1 MKKVAEDSIDE
12 IQRLNVF
19 LGDSFYQESMFYHEY
34 EFTVDHLGGKFMSYP
49 SYSLE
54 IPRGAVLDG
63 KELTIKT
70 GILKY
75 GVFWP
80 SRSPDNI
87 EIVSPIVFF
96 LSNDPDMVFQIPA
109 MLELQHCCIGEA
121 QGSLVLLKA
130 DHRNFTLEVVEDASV
145 LASIEHRDMCSSK
158 IRHFCVFCFGR
169 KKNEDGVKT
178 GYTLI
183 PIERKGYVDNTH
195 EVTFC
200 LTYNL
205 ETCNHVRFYFL
216 TLFPPIYN

>member
-34 EFTVDHLGGKFMSYP
+34 EFTVDHLGGKFTSYP

-54 IPRGAVLDG
+54 IPKGAVRNG
-63 KELTIKT
+63 ELIIRT

-87 EIVSPIVFF
+87 EIISPIVFF
-96 LSNDPDMVFQIPA
+96 LSNDPNMVFEIPA
-109 MLELQHCCIGEA
+109 MLELQHCCVGEA

-130 DHRNFTLEVVEDASV
+130 DHRNFTLEVVDDALV
-145 LASIEHRDMCSSK
+145 LASNEHRNMYSTE
-158 IRHFCVFCFGR
+158 IRHFCVFCFGI
-169 KKNEDGVKT
+169 KKNEDGVKA

-195 EVTFC
+195 EVNFC

-205 ETCNHVRFYFL
+205 ETCNDVRFDFS
-216 TLFPPIYN
+216 TFSPIYK